1 MVVLV
6 ERVRPTPSESAG
18 SNSPLRET
26 VGVSVRRFRPVLLPL
41 AALLLVT
48 ATLSGCSSTGGRRAE
63 QARSRAA
70 TAGGAVDTPRW
81 TVAMVTHAGAGDAF
95 WDTVRKGA
103 EQAAAKDNITFLY
116 SNDAQTQNQV
126 QLIQAAID
134 QRVDGLLVSLAKGE
148 ALTDVLAKA
157 KAAGIPLISINSGQE
172 FSARF
177 GALTHIGQD
186 ESTAGKAAGT
196 ELGRRGRKS
205 VLCVIHEQGNIG
217 QEQRCGGAKG
227 AFGGTLQTLYVDGVN
242 LPDARAAIA
251 AKLQADPA
259 VDTVLTLSAPL
270 AATGLQAVQD
280 ARRPVELD
288 TFDLGTQ
295 VVTGLQAGTVGF
307 AVDQQP
313 YLQGYQG
320 VDLLWLY
327 RYNLDVLGGGGP
339 VLTGPQILTK
349 DDAAALAAYVARG
362 TR

>member
-1 MVVLV
+1 ML
-6 ERVRPTPSESAG
+6 
-18 SNSPLRET
+18 
-26 VGVSVRRFRPVLLPL
+26 VLLLL
-41 AALLLVT
+41 AT
-48 ATLSGCSSTGGRRAE
+48 ACSSTGGRRAE
-63 QARSRAA
+63 QARARSA

-81 TVAMVTHAGAGDAF
+81 KVAMVTHAGAGDSF

-126 QLIQAAID
+126 QLVQAAID
-134 QRVDGLLVSLAKGE
+134 QRVDGLLVTLAKGE
-148 ALTDVLAKA
+148 AMAEVLGKA
-157 KAAGIPLISINSGQE
+157 AAAGIPVISINSGQE

-186 ESTAGKAAGT
+186 ESTAGQAAGRA
-196 ELGRRGRKS
+196 LAGRSRTA

-217 QEQRCGGAKG
+217 QEQRCSGARS
-227 AFGGTLQTLYVDGVN
+227 AFGGTFQTLYVDGVN
-242 LPDARAAIA
+242 LPDARAAIT
-251 AKLQADPA
+251 AKLQADPSL
-259 VDTVLTLSAPL
+259 DTVLTLSAPL

-295 VVTGLQAGTVGF
+295 VVAGLQAGTVGF

-313 YLQGYQG
+313 YLQGYEG

-339 VLTGPQILTK
+339 VLTGPQVLTK
-349 DDAAALAAYVARG
+349 EDAAALAQDVARG